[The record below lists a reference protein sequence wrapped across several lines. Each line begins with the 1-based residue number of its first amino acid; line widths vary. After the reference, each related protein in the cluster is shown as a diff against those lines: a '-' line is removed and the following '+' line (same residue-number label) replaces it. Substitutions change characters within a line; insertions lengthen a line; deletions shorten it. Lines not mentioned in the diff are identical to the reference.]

1 MKVQD
6 TYHEPIIL
14 DLPGAKVRVFHPI
27 LSPEEYE
34 RRMKLIHDAAV
45 DVLKAKERNKSNG
58 R

>member
-34 RRMKLIHDAAV
+34 RRMKLIHDAAA
-45 DVLKAKERNKSNG
+45 DVLKAKERNKKI
-58 R
+58 